1 MNRADEPMI
10 SDGIVHNRVAKVV
23 NYRRWRRR
31 RQAVSTALQGEV
43 FWILQSLVHLVCAL
57 AHFEVGP
64 EFTLWSHSA
73 ADQCDA
79 VPSFEQTVESWQRFA
94 RRCFEIHERTT
105 EPRWTICLG
114 RRCIRRRLK
123 FRAFASLFFNEF
135 DGCCWPRSGGW
146 SAV

>member
-10 SDGIVHNRVAKVV
+10 SDRILHNRVAKVV

-64 EFTLWSHSA
+64 EFTL
-73 ADQCDA
+73 
-79 VPSFEQTVESWQRFA
+79 
-94 RRCFEIHERTT
+94 
-105 EPRWTICLG
+105 
-114 RRCIRRRLK
+114 
-123 FRAFASLFFNEF
+123 
-135 DGCCWPRSGGW
+135 
-146 SAV
+146 